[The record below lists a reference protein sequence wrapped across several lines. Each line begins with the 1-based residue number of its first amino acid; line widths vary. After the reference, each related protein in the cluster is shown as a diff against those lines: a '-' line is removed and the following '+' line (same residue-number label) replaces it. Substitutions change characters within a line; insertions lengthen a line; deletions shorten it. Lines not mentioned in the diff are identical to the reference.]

1 VIIGVTFVPGIAHRI
16 HDRGGMEITRT
27 DHIIVGVDG
36 SASSVEALRYA
47 APLADALNRTLHVVT
62 TWTAPPVDPYAALE
76 WSPEQ
81 DAEEILSESIRKAFG
96 GRPPAGLT
104 QRALLGTPARTLI
117 GLSENCYMLVLGS
130 RGHGGFAGL
139 LLGSVSAACAEHA
152 HCPVL
157 IVHTPKTAGAD
168 GDDALL

>member
-1 VIIGVTFVPGIAHRI
+1 MTFVPGIAHRTR
-16 HDRGGMEITRT
+16 DRGGMETTPT
-27 DHIIVGVDG
+27 DRIIVGVDG

-47 APLADALNRTLHVVT
+47 APLADALNRPLHVVT
-62 TWTAPPVDPYAALE
+62 TWTAPPIDPYAAIE

-81 DAEEILSESIRKAFG
+81 DAEEILGESIRKAFG

-104 QRALLGTPARTLI
+104 QRTLLGAPARTLI

-157 IVHTPKTAGAD
+157 IVHTPKTATAD
-168 GDDALL
+168 GDHTRL

>member
-1 VIIGVTFVPGIAHRI
+1 MTFVPRIAPRVR
-16 HDRGGMEITRT
+16 DRGGMEITRT
-27 DHIIVGVDG
+27 DRIIVGVDG

-47 APLADALNRTLHVVT
+47 APLADALNKPLHVVT
-62 TWTAPPVDPYAALE
+62 TWTAPPIEPFAAIE

-81 DAEEILSESIRKAFG
+81 DAEEILGECIRKAFDAH
-96 GRPPAGLT
+96 PPADLT
-104 QRALLGTPARTLI
+104 QRTLLGAAARTLI

-152 HCPVL
+152 RCPVL
-157 IVHTPKTAGAD
+157 IVHTPKISAAD
-168 GDDALL
+168 NDGPRL